1 MGKNGFFLRKSIP
14 ADVLEKLNAAYGAA
28 LLSRELFTNDYGMLR
43 SVAEIN
49 TAIRDQRIR
58 TCFFY

>member
-28 LLSRELFTNDYGMLR
+28 LLSR
-43 SVAEIN
+43 
-49 TAIRDQRIR
+49 R
-58 TCFFY
+58 TFYE